1 MRTLV
6 FKTTAVS
13 AAVLMGLVSTA
24 ALSQSQQD
32 EHTYFGGRFSLVKP
46 DSDRFITLGGDTFS
60 YDSGFSS
67 QAFGLQLGHKFGNG
81 WELRTYYDRL
91 RTDVDGASSDDGHM
105 YGVDGIYNFANGIYA
120 GLGFNQS
127 EFHIESDTFARGT
140 LGYSFPFADRWNVRT
155 EYNIQNDGD
164 FTDHLIGASIN
175 YAFGIES
182 SRTEPR
188 PSPTPEPERDT
199 QTDQDRS
206 ADSDGDGVPDSRD
219 NCADTPRNHVVDD
232 EGCTVHVEQ
241 NVRHELV
248 VNFEF
253 DSAEVRNRFYGD
265 IEELADLMKE
275 HEDVSIEI
283 GGHTDLIG
291 PREYNQDLSE
301 RRAEAVKET
310 LVERF
315 DIDEDRI
322 STRGY
327 GMSRPVVDEVSLEAN
342 PRNRRIEA
350 TLSATEEVPLT
361 EEMQRRGY

>member
-24 ALSQSQQD
+24 ALSQTHQD

-67 QAFGLQLGHKFGNG
+67 QAFGLQLGHRFGNG

-105 YGVDGIYNFANGIYA
+105 YGVDGLYNFANGIYA
-120 GLGFNQS
+120 GIGFNNT

-140 LGYSFPFADRWNVRT
+140 LGYTFPINNRWAFRT
-155 EYNIQNDGD
+155 EYNVQTDGD

-175 YAFGIES
+175 YAFGMES
-182 SRTEPR
+182 TSRTEPR
-188 PSPTPEPERDT
+188 QAPTPEPR
-199 QTDQDRS
+199 QDRMT
-206 ADSDGDGVPDSRD
+206 DSDGDGVPDSRD
-219 NCADTPRNHVVDD
+219 NCADTPRTHVVDD
-232 EGCTVHVEQ
+232 TGCTVYVEQ

-253 DSAEVRNRFYGD
+253 DSAEVRSRFYGD
-265 IEELADLMKE
+265 IEELAELMKE
-275 HEDVSIEI
+275 HDDVSIEI

-291 PREYNQDLSE
+291 PRDYNQDLSE
-301 RRAEAVKET
+301 RRAQAVKET
-310 LVERF
+310 LVNRF
-315 DIDEDRI
+315 GIEANRI

-327 GMSRPVVDEVSLEAN
+327 GMSRPVVDEISLEAN

-361 EEMQRRGY
+361 KEMQRRGY